1 MAVLNMRT
9 LPDPVLRQKARR
21 VSKIDDSLQKLID
34 DMIETMR
41 DASGV
46 GLAANQVG
54 ILQRI
59 VVIEIPEEEQV
70 RVLINPEIIR
80 REGERVVDEG
90 CLSIPGYRGEL
101 TRSLKVRVRAL
112 DRDGKQV
119 RFKAEDLLAQA
130 LEHEIDH
137 INGALYIDHLE
148 SPDKLWKLEPQEAGA
163 QSEAS

>member
-1 MAVLNMRT
+1 
-9 LPDPVLRQKARR
+9 LRQKARK
-21 VSKIDDSLQKLID
+21 VSKIDDSLRKLID
-34 DMIETMR
+34 DMIDTMR
-41 DASGV
+41 DANGI

-54 ILQRI
+54 ILQCI

-70 RVLINPEIIR
+70 RVLINPQMVR
-80 REGERVVDEG
+80 REGERVVEEG

-112 DRDGKQV
+112 DRDGKTV
-119 RFKAEDLLAQA
+119 RIKGEGLLAQA

-137 INGALYIDHLE
+137 INGTLYIDHLE

-163 QSEAS
+163 QSEAN